1 MDQRP
6 VHRVD
11 QRPEHRV
18 DQRPVQRVDQRP
30 DHRVD
35 QRPDLRV
42 DQRPDLRVDQR
53 PDLRVDQRPD
63 LRVDQRLNH
72 RVDQRPDLR
81 VDQRPDHRADQR
93 PDHHVDQRPDHRVD
107 QRPGPRMERRQDHRR
122 SVRFT
127 TAAAVVVVALGARAA
142 VAQTPAAQP
151 PAPAAQPPAPTA
163 QPPGPA
169 AQPPAAQ
176 PPAAQSPTA
185 QPPAPAAQPPAA
197 AAPLAQIKDDRQLAE
212 ALQSITQDPAIAVDD
227 PATRPLAQALMSEG
241 VKQLQARAYD
251 QALANFLEAYAKFPS
266 PKILL
271 NVASTLRD
279 MGRLADAANTYQRY
293 LTDPATGSERVAEV
307 KNLLLKLDE
316 QLTILTVRVFPRG
329 SDISIDGGPFIPVG
343 SSLLTRVR
351 SGLHLIRIRKN
362 DQSNELPING
372 FEGENKEVAPT
383 LQVAVTPDTAARS
396 AGQARAAI
404 DAPGP
409 GIKGSAQV
417 APPERVDGW
426 LITGTQYGVA
436 DATSRERVVHG
447 GRDGRRLAAI
457 IPHYDVSDRGDA
469 IIGSQDD
476 DTIASGALGVLRI
489 DGKGRGFAGG
499 FGLAISRGHLET
511 EIMVLKSNEIG
522 GYIGARYRLFTG
534 FFRPYVAVGV
544 PGFVYD
550 HDELQPDMSTMT
562 TKRLAIGARAAA
574 GLELMI
580 NGHLSV
586 QGDVGYEHFFFV
598 DDHFEAD
605 VFVPTLGVIGRL

>member
-1 MDQRP
+1 MTP
-6 VHRVD
+6 
-11 QRPEHRV
+11 
-18 DQRPVQRVDQRP
+18 
-30 DHRVD
+30 
-35 QRPDLRV
+35 
-42 DQRPDLRVDQR
+42 
-53 PDLRVDQRPD
+53 
-63 LRVDQRLNH
+63 
-72 RVDQRPDLR
+72 
-81 VDQRPDHRADQR
+81 
-93 PDHHVDQRPDHRVD
+93 
-107 QRPGPRMERRQDHRR
+107 PRSYHICYSL
-122 SVRFT
+122 SVRLA
-127 TAAAVVVVALGARAA
+127 AAAVLL
-142 VAQTPAAQP
+142 AAQLAAAQAP
-151 PAPAAQPPAPTA
+151 APAPAAPPPASA
-163 QPPGPA
+163 APPPASAAPA
-169 AQPPAAQ
+169 APPPAA
-176 PPAAQSPTA
+176 PP
-185 QPPAPAAQPPAA
+185 
-197 AAPLAQIKDDRQLAE
+197 PLAQIKDGKQLAE

-266 PKILL
+266 PRILL

-307 KNLLLKLDE
+307 KELLLRLDE

-351 SGLHLIRIRKN
+351 SGLHLVRIRKT

-383 LQVAVTPDTAARS
+383 LQAAVTPELPPPS
-396 AGQARAAI
+396 K
-404 DAPGP
+404 APPSKPPPSTGP
-409 GIKGSAQV
+409 APTGPAPAVVEPGAPEVKGSAHV
-417 APPERVDGW
+417 IPPERVDGW

-436 DATSRERVVHG
+436 DATGRARTVHG
-447 GRDGRRLAAI
+447 GPNGRAVAAI
-457 IPHYDVSDRGDA
+457 IPRYDIADRGDA
-469 IIGSQDD
+469 IIGKQDD
-476 DTIASGALGVLRI
+476 DTIASGALGVLRL

-499 FGLAISRGHLET
+499 FGLAISRGNLET
-511 EIMVLKSNEIG
+511 EIMFLKSNEVG
-522 GYIGARYRLFTG
+522 GYLGMRYRLFTG
-534 FFRPYVAVGV
+534 FFRPYGGIGV

-550 HDELQPDMSTMT
+550 HDELQPDTTTMT
-562 TKRLAIGARAAA
+562 TKRLAIGVRAAA

>member
-1 MDQRP
+1 
-6 VHRVD
+6 VV
-11 QRPEHRV
+11 
-18 DQRPVQRVDQRP
+18 
-30 DHRVD
+30 
-35 QRPDLRV
+35 L
-42 DQRPDLRVDQR
+42 
-53 PDLRVDQRPD
+53 
-63 LRVDQRLNH
+63 
-72 RVDQRPDLR
+72 
-81 VDQRPDHRADQR
+81 AG
-93 PDHHVDQRPDHRVD
+93 HV
-107 QRPGPRMERRQDHRR
+107 
-122 SVRFT
+122 
-127 TAAAVVVVALGARAA
+127 AAAQA
-142 VAQTPAAQP
+142 
-151 PAPAAQPPAPTA
+151 PAPVPPPD
-163 QPPGPA
+163 
-169 AQPPAAQ
+169 
-176 PPAAQSPTA
+176 
-185 QPPAPAAQPPAA
+185 PAA
-197 AAPLAQIKDDRQLAE
+197 AAPQPVATPPPATPTPAPAPPLAQIKDGKQLAE

-307 KNLLLKLDE
+307 KELLLRLDE

-351 SGLHLIRIRKN
+351 SGLHLVRIRKN

-383 LQVAVTPDTAARS
+383 LQVAVTPDLPPPSMAPASKAPPSTA
-396 AGQARAAI
+396 QAPAAQASTAQTPAVVEPG
-404 DAPGP
+404 APDV
-409 GIKGSAQV
+409 KGSSHV
-417 APPERVDGW
+417 IPPERVDGW

-436 DATSRERVVHG
+436 DATGRARTVHG
-447 GRDGRRLAAI
+447 GPNGRAVAAI
-457 IPHYDVSDRGDA
+457 IPRYDISDRGDA
-469 IIGSQDD
+469 IIGNQDD

-499 FGLAISRGHLET
+499 FGLAISRGNLET
-511 EIMVLKSNEIG
+511 EIMFLKSNEVG
-522 GYIGARYRLFTG
+522 GYVGMRYRLFTG
-534 FFRPYVAVGV
+534 FFRPYGGIGV

-550 HDELQPDMSTMT
+550 HDELQTDMTTMT
-562 TKRLAIGARAAA
+562 TKRLAIGLRAAA

-605 VFVPTLGVIGRL
+605 VFVPTLGLIGRL

>member
-1 MDQRP
+1 MAAMLLAA
-6 VHRVD
+6 RV
-11 QRPEHRV
+11 
-18 DQRPVQRVDQRP
+18 
-30 DHRVD
+30 
-35 QRPDLRV
+35 
-42 DQRPDLRVDQR
+42 
-53 PDLRVDQRPD
+53 
-63 LRVDQRLNH
+63 
-72 RVDQRPDLR
+72 
-81 VDQRPDHRADQR
+81 
-93 PDHHVDQRPDHRVD
+93 
-107 QRPGPRMERRQDHRR
+107 
-122 SVRFT
+122 
-127 TAAAVVVVALGARAA
+127 AAAQA
-142 VAQTPAAQP
+142 
-151 PAPAAQPPAPTA
+151 PAPAAPAVPAAPPATA
-163 QPPGPA
+163 P
-169 AQPPAAQ
+169 PPAA
-176 PPAAQSPTA
+176 PPPTA
-185 QPPAPAAQPPAA
+185 PPAA
-197 AAPLAQIKDDRQLAE
+197 APPPLAQIKDARQLTE

-271 NVASTLRD
+271 NIASTLRD

-307 KNLLLKLDE
+307 KDLLLRLDE

-329 SDISIDGGPFIPVG
+329 SDISLDGGPFIPVG

-362 DQSNELPING
+362 DQSSELPING

-383 LQVAVTPDTAARS
+383 LQVAVTDPPQSSTAQATAQATAQPTSAPAPTVVSSRAPD
-396 AGQARAAI
+396 
-404 DAPGP
+404 
-409 GIKGSAQV
+409 IKGSAH
-417 APPERVDGW
+417 ATPPERVDGW
-426 LITGTQYGVA
+426 LITGTQYGVG
-436 DATSRERVVHG
+436 DANGRARTVHG
-447 GRDGRRLAAI
+447 GPNGRAVAAI

-469 IIGSQDD
+469 IIGNRDD

-499 FGLAISRGHLET
+499 FGLAISRGNLET
-511 EIMVLKSNEIG
+511 EIMFLKSNELG
-522 GYIGARYRLFTG
+522 GYLGLRYRVFTG
-534 FFRPYVAVGV
+534 FFRPYAGIGV

-550 HDELQPDMSTMT
+550 HDELQTDMTTIT
-562 TKRLAIGARAAA
+562 TKRLAVGVRGAA

-605 VFVPTLGVIGRL
+605 VFVPTLGLIGRL